1 MDGAGEMAENRKQG
15 WPVGGWAL
23 LGDRLCRIQ
32 FWLLLAGTLF
42 NGCRIRRG
50 DSSRDCQDGVAPP
63 GAVNG
68 KGCRPSIINTH
79 QQKLREKGTSDPSWS
94 ASAVSPIFVFVPRLS
109 ISRRGVVCLDKAARQ
124 SPWN

>member
-1 MDGAGEMAENRKQG
+1 MDGAGEMAESRKQG

-42 NGCRIRRG
+42 NGRRIRRL
-50 DSSRDCQDGVAPP
+50 DSSQDLPGWDAPP

-68 KGCRPSIINTH
+68 KGWSPSININ
-79 QQKLREKGTSDPSWS
+79 
-94 ASAVSPIFVFVPRLS
+94 
-109 ISRRGVVCLDKAARQ
+109 
-124 SPWN
+124 N